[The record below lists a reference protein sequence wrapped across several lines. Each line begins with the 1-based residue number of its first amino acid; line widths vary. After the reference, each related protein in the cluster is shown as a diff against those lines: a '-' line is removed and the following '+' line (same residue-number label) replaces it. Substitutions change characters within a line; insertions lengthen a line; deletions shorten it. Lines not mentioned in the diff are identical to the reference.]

1 MRLRAAFHCAQR
13 ERSVGA
19 PLARGRPCFLSSS
32 LARQINGGC
41 RCPTRLGTARALSGR
56 HSAERLVRGPRLW
69 LAAVMRARA
78 ALQRAAPTGGGAA
91 AENRPVR
98 RRRRRCAD
106 GRPPSSVAR
115 RCARFDWQRSAD
127 GDGRRARRS
136 ALRRRSAAALSAAA
150 LHLCGRSAAP
160 RAAERAA
167 LLPVTFLALLRGFQP
182 PCDGLHRCEVGE
194 RGGWS
199 GDERGRRGVSGA
211 AARPRRAASRTRL
224 PSISSHTISRNY
236 SSSREQQAA
245 PQKVG

>member
-1 MRLRAAFHCAQR
+1 MPDTSRHCACALGPPQRGAPR
-13 ERSVGA
+13 ERPAFVVGSRH
-19 PLARGRPCFLSSS
+19 AR
-32 LARQINGGC
+32 
-41 RCPTRLGTARALSGR
+41 TRSASTRGTD
-56 HSAERLVRGPRLW
+56 
-69 LAAVMRARA
+69 
-78 ALQRAAPTGGGAA
+78 GGGAA

-127 GDGRRARRS
+127 SDGRRARRS

-245 PQKVG
+245 QKVG